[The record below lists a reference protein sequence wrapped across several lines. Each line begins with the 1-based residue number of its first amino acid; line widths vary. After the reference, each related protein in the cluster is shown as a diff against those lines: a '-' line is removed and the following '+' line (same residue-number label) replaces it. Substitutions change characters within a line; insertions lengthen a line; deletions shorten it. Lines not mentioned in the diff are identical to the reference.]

1 MLQHLCLTSYSSTV
15 LSIASSNYNF
25 NVIEPKVAPA
35 VRRSHNLTAAP
46 ANSDVTKLDIIMV
59 HTSILRS
66 LRLTDISR
74 TVLERLELASIYLH
88 TPEPEELEIRK
99 DRLGIEWIDPG
110 SKLDTRV
117 RDMRHERAGAK
128 LLLRTYLLRR
138 KPAITYLTVDNE
150 RSDTVD
156 ELGAWTSPSMRGI
169 STQVAHDNTAQIDS
183 KSSIRHEIR
192 Q

>member
-35 VRRSHNLTAAP
+35 VRRPHNLTAAP

-59 HTSILRS
+59 PTSILRS

-74 TVLERLELASIYLH
+74 TVLERLESASIYLH
-88 TPEPEELEIRK
+88 TPEPEELEIRR
-99 DRLGIEWIDPG
+99 DRLGIKWIDPG

-128 LLLRTYLLRR
+128 LLLRTYLLHRN
-138 KPAITYLTVDNE
+138 PAITYLTVDNE

-156 ELGAWTSPSMRGI
+156 EWCLDFTVYAGI
-169 STQVAHDNTAQIDS
+169 STQVAHDNVGQIDS
-183 KSSIRHEIR
+183 KPSIRHGIR